1 MNFETHLKRYLDDKE
16 ITLLL
21 NSLLEESKKAIVINT
36 NKISDNFI
44 LSKFPNITPHPLVE
58 HCYLYNEEEYQL
70 GKHIYFEQGLYY
82 IFEPCSSLVNYFLK
96 PEKDDIV
103 LDLCAAP
110 GGKTSHLAI
119 LKNNDGIIISNE
131 ISKDRSLILSSNV
144 ERLGFRN
151 VVVTNNNI
159 DDFKNF
165 ENQFDKI
172 ILDAPCSGSGMFR
185 KETKMKEDWTYAKV
199 VALSSLQKEL
209 IIKAYSLLKPG
220 GRMVYSTCSFSYEED
235 EEVVKY
241 LLENTNATLESIE
254 DNALFYFSKEKI
266 GIHLFPHLFPGEGH
280 YICIIKKP
288 ENEYINRKNKIKED
302 KRSSEIK
309 KVCEVEGFIYS
320 FENIYY
326 LLPESFDF
334 KKLKII
340 RGGLKLGTLEK
351 YGFEFDHALSH
362 YLKDYSNQINL
373 DDKQIQEY
381 IKGNA
386 LNIPCKDG
394 YILIKYQNIPLSF
407 AKATKNRINNKYPKG
422 LRKQYIIL

>member
-1 MNFETHLKRYLDDKE
+1 MDFKTHLKKYLDDKE
-16 ITLLL
+16 ISLLL
-21 NSLLEESKKAIVINT
+21 NSFNEKTKKAIIVNT
-36 NKISDNFI
+36 NKVSDSFI
-44 LSKFPNITPHPLVE
+44 LEKFPNMIPHPLVA
-58 HCYLYNEEEYQL
+58 HCYLYNEEEYPL

-82 IFEPCSSLVNYFLK
+82 IFEPCSGLVNYFLK
-96 PEKDDIV
+96 PEKKDII

-110 GGKTSHLAI
+110 GGKTSHLAF
-119 LKNNDGIIISNE
+119 LKENQGIIVSNE
-131 ISKDRSLILSSNV
+131 ISRERSLILSSNI
-144 ERLGFRN
+144 ERLGFSN
-151 VVVTNNNI
+151 VIVTNNSI
-159 DDFKNF
+159 DDFNSYQ
-165 ENQFDKI
+165 NQFDKI

-185 KETKMKEDWTYAKV
+185 KETKMKDDWTYSKV
-199 VALSSLQKEL
+199 TSLSSLQKEL

-235 EEVVKY
+235 EEVIKH
-241 LLENTNATLESIE
+241 LLEKTNAILEPIE
-254 DNALFYFSKEKI
+254 ENPLFYFSKEKI

-280 YICIIKKP
+280 YICVIAKPNEEIIS
-288 ENEYINRKNKIKED
+288 KISKVKED
-302 KRSSEIK
+302 KKNSEIK
-309 KVCEVEGFIYS
+309 KICEVEGFIYS
-320 FENIYY
+320 FNNIYY

-334 KKLKII
+334 KKLKVI

-362 YLKDYSNQINL
+362 YLKNFSNQINL
-373 DDKQIQEY
+373 NEKEVQEY

-386 LNIPCKDG
+386 LNLNCKDG